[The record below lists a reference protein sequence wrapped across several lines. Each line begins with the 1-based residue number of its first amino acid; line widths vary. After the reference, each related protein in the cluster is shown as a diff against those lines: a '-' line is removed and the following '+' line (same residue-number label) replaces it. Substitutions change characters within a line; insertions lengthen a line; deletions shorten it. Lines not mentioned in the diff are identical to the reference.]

1 MDLWKMFSPYVNL
14 ALLGLSFYLEEGL
27 GEGWVW
33 QEDCHK
39 RIEREAC
46 AVSPGEGGLS
56 LTVSFLGFINGFLP
70 HLAVNL
76 RPKEFIGS
84 PNARNAAWLMKCGR
98 HNPISSFLK
107 TTLKWTILA
116 RKLKQCTD
124 LNNHQSYFLWFSR
137 ILRHFAIWIT
147 KRCLC
152 NFWWRVTATVYSQK
166 FKLMVLLNRLSP
178 LHT

>member
-1 MDLWKMFSPYVNL
+1 MGRACIGRKIVT
-14 ALLGLSFYLEEGL
+14 
-27 GEGWVW
+27 
-33 QEDCHK
+33 K
-39 RIEREAC
+39 ERGGKKVC

-76 RPKEFIGS
+76 RPKEFIGP

-116 RKLKQCTD
+116 RKLKQYTD
-124 LNNHQSYFLWFSR
+124 LNNHQSYFPWFTR

-147 KRCLC
+147 KCYLC
-152 NFWWRVTATVYSQK
+152 IFWWRVTATVYSQK
-166 FKLMVLLNRLSP
+166 LKLMVLLNRLWP

>member
-1 MDLWKMFSPYVNL
+1 MFLKLISNAAYC
-14 ALLGLSFYLEEGL
+14 GLFKKNNKDNFTISHGSLKNVFSLFEFSFTWGVSLFG
-27 GEGWVW
+27 GRDWVW

-39 RIEREAC
+39 RMVREAC

-76 RPKEFIGS
+76 RPKEFTGP
-84 PNARNAAWLMKCGR
+84 PNARNTAWLMKRGR
-98 HNPISSFLK
+98 HNPVSSFLK
-107 TTLKWTILA
+107 TTLKWSTLA

-124 LNNHQSYFLWFSR
+124 LNHHQSYFPWFGR

-147 KRCLC
+147 KHYLC
-152 NFWWRVTATVYSQK
+152 IF
-166 FKLMVLLNRLSP
+166 
-178 LHT
+178 

>member
-1 MDLWKMFSPYVNL
+1 MHLWKLFSWYLNL
-14 ALLGLSFYLEEGL
+14 ALFELSFYLGEGEGL
-27 GEGWVW
+27 HLAGRLSR
-33 QEDCHK
+33 K
-39 RIEREAC
+39 RKVRS
-46 AVSPGEGGLS
+46 VPPGEGGPS

-84 PNARNAAWLMKCGR
+84 PNAHNAAWRMKCGR

-116 RKLKQCTD
+116 RKLKQYTD
-124 LNNHQSYFLWFSR
+124 LNNQQSYFPWFGR
-137 ILRHFAIWIT
+137 ILRHFTIWIT
-147 KRCLC
+147 KHYLC
-152 NFWWRVTATVYSQK
+152 IFWWQVTATVYSQK
-166 FKLMVLLNRLSP
+166 LKLMVLLNRLSA